1 MKQWQGKQ
9 VVVVGLGISNVPL
22 IRYLQAHGAAISG
35 RDRKT
40 AAELGERYELL
51 RELDVDLRLGADY
64 LVDLDHYD
72 AVFLTPGIPKHLPEI
87 QALIGRVPLLSEV
100 ALVLKQAKAPVFGI
114 TGSSGKT
121 TTTTLVGEM
130 LKAANIECHV
140 GGNIGTPLIERI
152 EEIPADEPIVMEL
165 SSFQLEL
172 LEQSPHLALITNISE
187 NHLDV
192 HLTMDKYIHAKK
204 QIYLHQTPQDV
215 VVLNFDDP
223 IVAAMAEE
231 AVGSVYYFSLRTKVN
246 PGIYVDEADMLV
258 FQDQAGIVPLISKQ
272 DIGLIGEHNVQ
283 NIMAAALAAHLAGA
297 DWDAIRTVARNF
309 KGVKHRLEPV
319 AVINEVSYVNDSIA
333 TSPARTIA
341 GIEAFTNPV
350 ILIAGGYDKKL
361 SYRGLAE
368 AVVESVKAVILMGQ
382 TAGQIQREILAVEPE
397 YGQIYRAHDLNH
409 AVDIASQLAGSGDTV
424 LLSPACASFDM
435 YPNFE
440 ARGDHFRRIVQDLAA
455 KMDESTKNGG
465 MVSG

>member
-1 MKQWQGKQ
+1 M
-9 VVVVGLGISNVPL
+9 
-22 IRYLQAHGAAISG
+22 
-35 RDRKT
+35 
-40 AAELGERYELL
+40 
-51 RELDVDLRLGADY
+51 DLRLGADY

-204 QIYLHQTPQDV
+204 QIYC
-215 VVLNFDDP
+215 
-223 IVAAMAEE
+223 
-231 AVGSVYYFSLRTKVN
+231 TK
-246 PGIYVDEADMLV
+246 PSRCG
-258 FQDQAGIVPLISKQ
+258 
-272 DIGLIGEHNVQ
+272 
-283 NIMAAALAAHLAGA
+283 GA
-297 DWDAIRTVARNF
+297 
-309 KGVKHRLEPV
+309 
-319 AVINEVSYVNDSIA
+319 
-333 TSPARTIA
+333 
-341 GIEAFTNPV
+341 
-350 ILIAGGYDKKL
+350 
-361 SYRGLAE
+361 
-368 AVVESVKAVILMGQ
+368 
-382 TAGQIQREILAVEPE
+382 
-397 YGQIYRAHDLNH
+397 
-409 AVDIASQLAGSGDTV
+409 
-424 LLSPACASFDM
+424 
-435 YPNFE
+435 
-440 ARGDHFRRIVQDLAA
+440 
-455 KMDESTKNGG
+455 
-465 MVSG
+465 